1 MSSMWPGAFR
11 ISDQWHGTQ
20 PPAPLLNALLHSD
33 WTAKLLLP
41 SEMFAAA
48 PCPEPIHAH
57 LSPFSAPLPS
67 SQPLLGK
74 GSVTVSAYSCPPTI
88 ERPSKYPLPNELL
101 AVLTKFIPHDAPAS
115 G

>member
-1 MSSMWPGAFR
+1 MSTMWSGSLPR
-11 ISDQWHGTQ
+11 SDQWARTH

-88 ERPSKYPLPNELL
+88 ERPSKYPFPNELL
-101 AVLTKFIPHDAPAS
+101 ALLTKFIPPDPPAS